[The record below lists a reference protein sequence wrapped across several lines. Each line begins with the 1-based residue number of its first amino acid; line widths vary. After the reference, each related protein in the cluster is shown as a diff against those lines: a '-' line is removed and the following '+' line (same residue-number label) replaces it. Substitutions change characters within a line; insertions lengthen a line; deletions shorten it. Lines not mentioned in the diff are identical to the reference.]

1 MTSNKLYGKEPLSK
15 YRFPLLRYN
24 SRVPIILIGEQAQ
37 IGHLNNVDATIMPGH
52 GSYGELLFDER
63 WRKKRETILARDDR
77 KCVFCF
83 STNDLQ
89 VHHRQ
94 YHFIK
99 SANKFKVPW
108 DYDNSLL
115 ITLCKSCHN
124 RGHNKFKVP
133 TLSI

>member
-1 MTSNKLYGKEPLSK
+1 MNNAIDK
-15 YRFPLLRYN
+15 YRFPMLRHN
-24 SRVPIILIGEQAQ
+24 SRIPLDLRLPKTE
-37 IGHLNNVDATIMPGH
+37 LNYGQNNYINQSPNH
-52 GSYGELLFDER
+52 GTYGELLFDER
-63 WRKKRETILARDDR
+63 WRKKRETILVRDGR
-77 KCVFCF
+77 KCVFCDR
-83 STNDLQ
+83 NVDLQ

-94 YHFIK
+94 YHFVK
-99 SANKFKVPW
+99 SAQKFKVPW